1 MKRTSGPGRRTA
13 RPGQFGDRGYRGLPQ
28 LLDACRRLQG
38 GKRHARSDIN
48 EALELKADADPLV
61 ITSAALN
68 GIEKQLAELSRMQ
81 AELGQAVDAL
91 CNTTR

>member
-1 MKRTSGPGRRTA
+1 VTRAGEQLAQGSLEIEGH
-13 RPGQFGDRGYRGLPQ
+13 RGLPQ
-28 LLDACRRLQG
+28 LLDACRRLQS
-38 GKRHARSDIN
+38 GKRHARSDID
-48 EALELKADADPLV
+48 EVLELKAGADPLV

-81 AELGQAVDAL
+81 AELGQAVDAP